1 MFSRDRYRFVCFVRF
16 CVCIYLYQGHAGAI
30 ISGGKGGAND
40 KIKAMEGAGI
50 RMTASPAKIGS
61 LMLQVMKEAG
71 KA

>member
-1 MFSRDRYRFVCFVRF
+1 MFS
-16 CVCIYLYQGHAGAI
+16 LHQGHAGAI

-40 KIKAMEGAGI
+40 KIKAMESAGI